1 MNSHS
6 CINEPSH
13 CTGLPIVRISGVR
26 YYLDTRLRQ
35 LREVDNPR
43 EYIDLDGEGSIEVKE
58 DDEVA

>member
-1 MNSHS
+1 MSSH
-6 CINEPSH
+6 NRPLLER
-13 CTGLPIVRISGVR
+13 LPIVRISGVR

-43 EYIDLDGEGSIEVKE
+43 EYIDMDGEGSVEVEE

>member
-1 MNSHS
+1 MSSHS
-6 CINEPSH
+6 RPLLER
-13 CTGLPIVRISGVR
+13 LPIVRISGVR

-43 EYIDLDGEGSIEVKE
+43 EYIDLDGEGSVEVEE

>member
-1 MNSHS
+1 MSSH
-6 CINEPSH
+6 NRPLLER
-13 CTGLPIVRISGVR
+13 LPIVRISGVR

-43 EYIDLDGEGSIEVKE
+43 EYIDLDGEDSVEVEE

>member
-1 MNSHS
+1 MSGHAFS
-6 CINEPSH
+6 GEPSPH
-13 CTGLPIVRISGVR
+13 KGLPIVRISGIR

-43 EYIDLDGEGSIEVKE
+43 EYIDLDGEGSVEVKE